1 MVGNIFIMLRQQ
13 QQRYNSL
20 WDDTGPKWSKIIIA
34 ILNTNSPLEKIAEEV
49 VALENCVCVFPVA
62 WESAAETPMFE
73 TSNSALQIEY
83 NPFDLSD
90 KTHCIQAEY
99 FSAVSQS
106 LKDWDF
112 FTFGIIYICFLKNET
127 IRLKQHR
134 RKRKT

>member
-1 MVGNIFIMLRQQ
+1 MVGNIFIMLRQR

-62 WESAAETPMFE
+62 WESAAETPMLE

-83 NPFDLSD
+83 NPFDYQIKLIASKLS
-90 KTHCIQAEY
+90 TFQQ
-99 FSAVSQS
+99 SANHLKIGIS
-106 LKDWDF
+106 L
-112 FTFGIIYICFLKNET
+112 L
-127 IRLKQHR
+127 LA
-134 RKRKT
+134 

>member
-62 WESAAETPMFE
+62 WESATETPMLE
-73 TSNSALQIEY
+73 TSNSALQIEC